1 MILNTTQLCTVD
13 MEIRELE
20 RLSIN
25 LVPELVFMESDTM
38 LVQYIIS
45 RWSLQ
50 YRQAMNKN
58 KILYVF
64 NQYYVSLLKFY
75 LPGIQVSMQAQ
86 EIEDIFLL
94 FR

>member
-1 MILNTTQLCTVD
+1 
-13 MEIRELE
+13 MEIRDLE
-20 RLSIN
+20 KTTIN
-25 LVPELVFMESDTM
+25 LVPELVFMESDTV

-50 YRQAMNKN
+50 YRQAMNRY

-75 LPGIQVSMQAQ
+75 LPGIQVSMQA
-86 EIEDIFLL
+86 
-94 FR
+94 